1 MPKLIEASERLALVG
16 STRLVAS
23 CRIIV
28 IKNLILRVL
37 KSSAFRYSNEYY
49 KKITGKAMGTIMT
62 LNYANLFMGNFEE
75 NVLLNF
81 FEKTCISSLL
91 WLWFIDDVFI

>member
-1 MPKLIEASERLALVG
+1 MPKLIQASERLALVG

-62 LNYANLFMGNFEE
+62 LNLFMGNFEE
-75 NVLLNF
+75 NVSLNF

>member
-1 MPKLIEASERLALVG
+1 
-16 STRLVAS
+16 
-23 CRIIV
+23 
-28 IKNLILRVL
+28 
-37 KSSAFRYSNEYY
+37 
-49 KKITGKAMGTIMT
+49 MGTIMT

>member
-1 MPKLIEASERLALVG
+1 MPKLIEASERSALVG

-62 LNYANLFMGNFEE
+62 LNLFMGNFEE
-75 NVLLNF
+75 NVSLNF